1 MTRND
6 GRRTDELRQWRI
18 LRGVLEHAEGSAL
31 IEAGKTKVL
40 CAASVEKTVPLF
52 LKDKGQGWV
61 TGEYAMLPRSTHTRS
76 PRERNRIGGRTL
88 EIQRMIGR
96 SLRSVIDLAALGERT
111 ITVDCDVI
119 QADGGTRV
127 ASVTAGWVALH
138 DACQTL
144 CERGEISAPPLH
156 DSVAAVSVGVV
167 EKELYLD
174 LDYAE
179 DSAAEVDMNVV
190 FTGAGRLVEVQAT
203 AEGAPFSLNRM
214 NELIRLAYR
223 KGIVAIRE
231 IQLTAAHSG
240 AGAFPG
246 AHL

>member
-144 CERGEISAPPLH
+144 CERGEISADPLH

>member
-1 MTRND
+1 MIRHD
-6 GRRTDELRQWRI
+6 GRKPDELRKWRI
-18 LRGVLEHAEGSAL
+18 LRGVLDHAEGSAL

-40 CAASVEKTVPLF
+40 CAASVDKTVPVF

-61 TGEYAMLPRSTHTRS
+61 TGEYSMLPRSTHTRS
-76 PRERNRIGGRTL
+76 PRERNRVGGRTL

-96 SLRSVIDLAALGERT
+96 SLRSVIDLNALGERT

-127 ASVTAGWVALH
+127 ASITAGWVALH

-144 CERGEISAPPLH
+144 YKRGVIPANPLH

-167 EKELYLD
+167 EDELFLD
-174 LDYAE
+174 LDYLE

-190 FTGAGRLVEVQAT
+190 FTGRGRLVEVQAT
-203 AEGAPFSLNRM
+203 AEGVPFSLNRM
-214 NELIRLAYR
+214 NELIRVAYR
-223 KGIVAIRE
+223 KGIAAIGK
-231 IQLTAAHSG
+231 IQRRAVRSR